1 MPANPLPLLALL
13 FLALP
18 MSWAADGAGAPT
30 ATPPPAAAADAAKG
44 DAAKVAFGIITIS
57 ADKTSLT
64 MAEAKGGPLTLKI
77 TDKTEIT
84 RDLNKVAL
92 SGLILSDQV
101 RVTYSGDT
109 ALSID
114 QVKPDKKKKKKT

>member
-1 MPANPLPLLALL
+1 MSTKPLALLMLLALL
-13 FLALP
+13 LP
-18 MSWAADGAGAPT
+18 MSRAADDAG
-30 ATPPPAAAADAAKG
+30 TPPPAAAA

-77 TDKTEIT
+77 TAKTEIT
-84 RDLNKVAL
+84 RDLSKVAL
-92 SGLILSDQV
+92 GALVLSETV

-114 QVKPDKKKKKKT
+114 QVKADKKKKKKTA

>member
-1 MPANPLPLLALL
+1 MSANPLPLLSLL
-13 FLALP
+13 CLLLP
-18 MSWAADGAGAPT
+18 VAWAADGAGTPA
-30 ATPPPAAAADAAKG
+30 ATPAPAAA
-44 DAAKVAFGIITIS
+44 DAAKVAFGLITIS
-57 ADKTSLT
+57 SDKTSLT

-92 SGLILSDQV
+92 GALTLSDQV

-114 QVKPDKKKKKKT
+114 QVKPDKKKKKKTT

>member
-1 MPANPLPLLALL
+1 MPAAPSHVLLLL
-13 FLALP
+13 CLALP
-18 MSWAADGAGAPT
+18 LSWSADEAGTPA
-30 ATPPPAAAADAAKG
+30 ATPAPVAA
-44 DAAKVAFGIITIS
+44 DAAKVAFGIITLS
-57 ADKTSLT
+57 SDKTSLT

-77 TDKTEIT
+77 TAKTEIT

-92 SGLILSDQV
+92 GALTLSDQV

-114 QVKPDKKKKKKT
+114 QVKADKKKKKKT